1 MTLLNTL
8 LNFRGKL
15 YDEPQPFALF
25 QIADDNQDEGVRI
38 MRPHPNSEGDTQQVK
53 IEQVKG
59 GLALTVSWQCSTG
72 SVTLPHKLILTPTE
86 ATLLAGLLLDEV
98 RGLHQ

>member
-8 LNFRGKL
+8 LNYRGKL
-15 YDEPQPFALF
+15 YDETQPFTPF
-25 QIADDNQDEGVRI
+25 QIADANQDEGVRI
-38 MRPHPNSEGDTQQVK
+38 TRPHPDSEDDTQQVK

-72 SVTLPHKLILTPTE
+72 SVTLPHKLGHD
-86 ATLLAGLLLDEV
+86 A
-98 RGLHQ
+98 R